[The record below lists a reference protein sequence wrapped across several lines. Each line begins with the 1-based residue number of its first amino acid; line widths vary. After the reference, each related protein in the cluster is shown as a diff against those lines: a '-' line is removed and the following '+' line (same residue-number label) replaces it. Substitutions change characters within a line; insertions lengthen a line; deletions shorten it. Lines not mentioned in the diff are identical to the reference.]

1 MTGPKLVLLGV
12 DAADSRV
19 VRQWAGE
26 GLLPTF
32 ADLLGSGV
40 VAPVETPVAVLEGGI
55 WPTLLTSTSPATH
68 GMFSYLNLKPG
79 TYDVELAMSADR
91 LPVSPFWAHM
101 SQMGRRVAAIDVP
114 FARPLPEMNGIQ
126 ITNWGSHDSWSWARS
141 SFPRVLI
148 QDVVRRFGEHPVAH
162 CDAPGRSTADFE
174 ELRTGLLEG
183 VDRKVR
189 LLQHFLDAEDWDF
202 FFGSFPSRTALVISC
217 GI

>member
-68 GMFSYLNLKPG
+68 GMFGKP
-79 TYDVELAMSADR
+79 E
-91 LPVSPFWAHM
+91 
-101 SQMGRRVAAIDVP
+101 
-114 FARPLPEMNGIQ
+114 PEA
-126 ITNWGSHDSWSWARS
+126 WY
-141 SFPRVLI
+141 
-148 QDVVRRFGEHPVAH
+148 VRRRAGDVRRPATGVAVLG
-162 CDAPGRSTADFE
+162 PT
-174 ELRTGLLEG
+174 
-183 VDRKVR
+183 
-189 LLQHFLDAEDWDF
+189 
-202 FFGSFPSRTALVISC
+202 
-217 GI
+217 